1 MVSSLAPSSITSWE
15 QLERKFHDHF
25 YSGTFQ
31 FKLTDLTSVRQGKD
45 ETVCAY
51 IKRFKEIKNHC
62 FNLSLSESDLADLCF
77 RGLRSYIRE
86 KIDGNDY
93 FTISQVQV
101 RALVVESR
109 ANKEKETFKSRRSNI
124 HAIDYDSDVST
135 DDDNDVYVAEFTW
148 PSKIKAYS
156 CASLKPAHKSRQEE
170 MKFTFDVSKCD
181 RIFDEL
187 HRLGYIKV
195 SHVIPPVEE
204 LKKCAYC
211 KFHNSFS
218 HAINDCNVFRR

>member
-1 MVSSLAPSSITSWE
+1 MTISD
-15 QLERKFHDHF
+15 R
-25 YSGTFQ
+25 
-31 FKLTDLTSVRQGKD
+31 DLV
-45 ETVCAY
+45 
-51 IKRFKEIKNHC
+51 
-62 FNLSLSESDLADLCF
+62 DLAFADLLVF
-77 RGLRSYIRE
+77 HKE
-86 KIDGNDY
+86 KLDGQEFLY
-93 FTISQVQV
+93 VIQVLQK
-101 RALVVESR
+101 ALANESR
-109 ANKEKETFKSRRSNI
+109 TKEALQKSNGKSN
-124 HAIDYDSDVST
+124 HP
-135 DDDNDVYVAEFTW
+135 VYVLDCESNYSDDEDTNIYAAEFTW